1 MVRYIPSEK
10 LVEKP
15 PAQFFRRFV
24 ALLIDIFVLT
34 SFLALGH
41 GFLLT
46 AGYSPIGDRV
56 SPLSLHL
63 WFIVSVNI
71 PVLLYFIV
79 AESSKYHGTAGKLIM
94 KMKVYS
100 YTQYGIIPYQYIY
113 RNIFKFLPFFLYQIA
128 SFFFNP
134 AIPENVYYYISLIFA
149 GFVLLGVY
157 TFGCLV
163 SVLGQSLYD
172 KLARTIVVEEGMFH

>member
-1 MVRYIPSEK
+1 
-10 LVEKP
+10 
-15 PAQFFRRFV
+15 
-24 ALLIDIFVLT
+24 
-34 SFLALGH
+34 
-41 GFLLT
+41 
-46 AGYSPIGDRV
+46 
-56 SPLSLHL
+56 
-63 WFIVSVNI
+63 
-71 PVLLYFIV
+71 
-79 AESSKYHGTAGKLIM
+79 
-94 KMKVYS
+94 MKVYS